1 MLQYGAACN
10 PRAETGQN
18 LRAKKSPTDAGLFLQ
33 LACAE
38 NTLYTL

>member
-1 MLQYGAACN
+1 MVQHAI
-10 PRAETGQN
+10 RGQK
-18 LRAKKSPTDAGLFLQ
+18 RGKICGQKKSPTDAGLFLQ